1 MDTIDLC
8 ILLGA
13 AVLLILPVAIPLLI
27 GCLKISSQW
36 ARWEEEE
43 ERKRNERG
51 GRREGESVNHRSTKR

>member
-13 AVLLILPVAIPLLI
+13 VVLLILPGAILLLMA
-27 GCLKISSQW
+27 CLKISSRW

-43 ERKRNERG
+43 ERKRNE
-51 GRREGESVNHRSTKR
+51 